1 MEVLMCIY
9 FCLHY
14 GARLDGLKQAG
25 KLQRGKKTEI
35 NA

>member
-1 MEVLMCIY
+1 MCIY

-14 GARLDGLKQAG
+14 GERLDGLKQAG
-25 KLQRGKKTEI
+25 KLQREKK